1 MSHVYHERLQ
11 RLGIAERLVNVCVYD
26 ATYIAGTL
34 VSVFVLSC
42 TGGALSRVASN
53 V

>member
-1 MSHVYHERLQ
+1 MYHERLQ
-11 RLGIAERLVNVCVYD
+11 RLGIAEGLGKLCVYD
-26 ATYIAGTL
+26 AKYTVGTL

-42 TGGALSRVASN
+42 TGGALSRAASN